1 MEEINF
7 EKVFEDLKT
16 IKSNVVPKSQYE
28 EAQLEIER
36 LKSLLQDAYG
46 QVKTLADDLVAVRAK
61 ANALETEKEE
71 LNKNL
76 KMANLESGLILKEF
90 EKLKAQHEEDKL
102 KVDLIEAE
110 NKRLQVSFQSWKA
123 NNDVL
128 TWRLKLKSHQ
138 LDSLNANIQK
148 NDSPEKLHCS
158 IGTQTIKE
166 EPESIGVV
174 NVPASCSSRKMDV
187 PKSSTTATTT
197 QSKLETRKSLN
208 AKPQVGAKRKSF
220 QPSNQER
227 RKSQRIIP
235 KSFVCETCIYDWG
248 KEFEFQRGFSHE
260 NLPNPIDHISTF
272 LSSRELRLHMAEK
285 HNYVEV
291 YHGSICA
298 DKNCLQFNNR
308 KRPEYNCISQFPH
321 GDIVCDTCKV
331 TYKFE
336 EDLNRHVQLVHSN
349 DNFRKVYTKFRLT
362 ENKICLME
370 LHEFER
376 LT

>member
-16 IKSNVVPKSQYE
+16 IQSNVVPKSQFE

-36 LKSLLQDAYG
+36 LKLLLQDAYG
-46 QVKTLADDLVAVRAK
+46 QVETLADDLAAVRTK

-71 LNKNL
+71 LIKNL

-102 KVDLIEAE
+102 KVDLINAE
-110 NKRLQVSFQSWKA
+110 NKRLQLSFQSWKS

-138 LDSLNANIQK
+138 LDSLNANIRK
-148 NDSPEKLHCS
+148 NDSPEKRHCS

-174 NVPASCSSRKMDV
+174 NVPGSCSSRKMGADV
-187 PKSSTTATTT
+187 PKSSTTATAMH
-197 QSKLETRKSLN
+197 SKLETRKSLN
-208 AKPQVGAKRKSF
+208 AKAKVGEKRKNF
-220 QPSNQER
+220 QPANQER

-235 KSFVCETCIYDWG
+235 KQFVCETCIYDWG

-272 LSSRELRLHMAEK
+272 LSSRQLRLHMTEK
-285 HNYVEV
+285 HNYDEI

-308 KRPEYNCISQFPH
+308 KQPEYNCVSQFPH

-331 TYKFE
+331 TFKFE
-336 EDLNRHVQLVHSN
+336 QDLNRHVQLVHCNISEMGRSY
-349 DNFRKVYTKFRLT
+349 FRKLYADFLKFP
-362 ENKICLME
+362 ID
-370 LHEFER
+370 
-376 LT
+376 